1 MYTVCTQ
8 GLIRDFHLPF
18 LDPIPTVFIW
28 IALGAWGL
36 TFTGL
41 GRHLVGRN
49 AEGLDRT
56 QRGPAAQQQANVQQG
71 EMAG

>member
-1 MYTVCTQ
+1 MYTVSTQ
-8 GLIRDFHLPF
+8 GLVRVFHLPF
-18 LDPIPTVFIW
+18 LELIPTVFVW

-41 GRHLVGRN
+41 GRHLVRRN

-56 QRGPAAQQQANVQQG
+56 QPGPAEQQQANYQQG